1 MFTFYK
7 YGMLWNEERD
17 EHITSIYVVLVLCD
31 IYRIDIECEL
41 NINYEYPL
49 KPTPNDIDKRYR
61 TKISPNISAGFQI
74 SSCIQLQY
82 IKNL

>member
-31 IYRIDIECEL
+31 ILIYRIDIECEL
-41 NINYEYPL
+41 NIDYEYPL
-49 KPTPNDIDKRYR
+49 KPTSNDIDKRY
-61 TKISPNISAGFQI
+61 
-74 SSCIQLQY
+74 
-82 IKNL
+82 